1 MFARIR
7 QMIIKEFIQVFRDSA
22 ARFSLI
28 VPPIMQILIFGY
40 AANFEVHHVN
50 TAVLDFDHSQES
62 RELIA
67 RLGASDY
74 FDVDATLTN
83 HHQLARAIDRGDV
96 ALALQILPGF
106 AENLRRQKSPEV
118 QVILDGTNSNTALI
132 ALGYV
137 SQIGQRYANDYQ
149 LDYLNRVMPTLAAQI
164 PAVELEPR
172 PWFNPDLNSKW
183 FFVPATIGTLTLT
196 LVVMMTAFAI
206 VREREIGTL
215 EQLMVTPISA
225 YEFIAGKTIP
235 YLLIAL
241 GQLGLMAVAG
251 VWWFQIP
258 LRGNLG
264 LLLLASVLF
273 IVSILAVGLFIS
285 TISATQQQ
293 AMVAS
298 FFFVMPSIT
307 LSGFSFPISSMP
319 PWLQWLT
326 FLDPLRYYLV
336 VLRGTFLKGVGFATL
351 WPQIAATGA
360 CAVVLLVFSA
370 RRFQKTLD

>member
-7 QMIIKEFIQVFRDSA
+7 QMIIKEFIQVLRDSA
-22 ARFSLI
+22 SRFSLI

-149 LDYLNRVMPTLAAQI
+149 LDYLNRVMPTLAAKI
-164 PAVELEPR
+164 PAVE
-172 PWFNPDLNSKW
+172 
-183 FFVPATIGTLTLT
+183 
-196 LVVMMTAFAI
+196 
-206 VREREIGTL
+206 
-215 EQLMVTPISA
+215 
-225 YEFIAGKTIP
+225 
-235 YLLIAL
+235 
-241 GQLGLMAVAG
+241 
-251 VWWFQIP
+251 
-258 LRGNLG
+258 
-264 LLLLASVLF
+264 
-273 IVSILAVGLFIS
+273 
-285 TISATQQQ
+285 
-293 AMVAS
+293 
-298 FFFVMPSIT
+298 
-307 LSGFSFPISSMP
+307 
-319 PWLQWLT
+319 
-326 FLDPLRYYLV
+326 
-336 VLRGTFLKGVGFATL
+336 
-351 WPQIAATGA
+351 
-360 CAVVLLVFSA
+360 
-370 RRFQKTLD
+370 